1 MKDVFNEF
9 LSTLLKELKANRPS
23 TPFYCDEDG
32 EIDDDRYQ
40 EALEAQWD
48 RADSGI
54 DEQIEEVEEL
64 LDEDVDLDCAKFWY
78 QRVLKVLNKH
88 NYKVIITKIQPKE
101 G

>member
-32 EIDDDRYQ
+32 E
-40 EALEAQWD
+40 
-48 RADSGI
+48 I